1 MWLAATGRMAIVR
14 MAEIVVGAAD
24 GRAAEGAIVDAAGAV
39 EGRAAADGIAV
50 VAAGREGEGTRNVF
64 HGFTRI

>member
-1 MWLAATGRMAIVR
+1 MCLAATGRMAIVR

-39 EGRAAADGIAV
+39 DGRVVAGAIAD
-50 VAAGREGEGTRNVF
+50 AAGREGEGTRNVF

>member
-14 MAEIVVGAAD
+14 MAEIVAD
-24 GRAAEGAIVDAAGAV
+24 AVEGRAAAVVIVDAAGAV
-39 EGRAAADGIAV
+39 DVRVVAGAD
-50 VAAGREGEGTRNVF
+50 AAGREGEGTRSVF